1 MSTPRC
7 LRTLTGRLRPITAPA
22 IGGPLTRARW
32 SSWRGSSARLLG
44 EYSGPEDLLGPTG
57 LIKEL
62 TGALVSRA
70 MDAELTHHLGYDP
83 GSQPPAGQGNRR
95 NGTGSKT
102 LRTDGGPITIEV
114 HRDRQGSFEP
124 QIVPKHQ
131 RHFDGFDDKILSI
144 SPFKVKGA
152 AG

>member
-1 MSTPRC
+1 MAKTEKNGTDQGKQSVVGCR
-7 LRTLTGRLRPITAPA
+7 
-22 IGGPLTRARW
+22 GPQRRIRRELIDE
-32 SSWRGSSARLLG
+32 LLG

-114 HRDRQGSFEP
+114 PRDRQGSFEP